1 MLTDEQRHAI
11 VQERLAGAGIVSLM
25 RKYRLAHP
33 KLRRIL
39 AEAGAMPEFAKAVA
53 GRPPAPF
60 GCGSYD
66 RDIEARERARQAR
79 LRPPPLPWKVRGGA
93 GVAQGAAYGLPG
105 EPADEAC
112 SR

>member
-39 AEAGAMPEFAKAVA
+39 AEAGAMPESAKAVA

-60 GCGSYD
+60 GCGSYY
-66 RDIEARERARQAR
+66 RDIEARSGRARRGYGRRLCRGKSGRRRRSAGGGLRAAR
-79 LRPPPLPWKVRGGA
+79 G
-93 GVAQGAAYGLPG
+93 
-105 EPADEAC
+105 AC
-112 SR
+112 S